1 MKYILYFLLFLSTTN
16 CRDKNVTPE
25 TLQPLVGKWRLVA
38 YERLENGKRVWKE
51 ADPQSPSF
59 VSFRFDGIVLDSK
72 GLPYCCSPNDLNI
85 NGKEFVIIPRAT
97 VPENPT
103 CAYVDCI
110 GCATWEIKLT
120 GDTFILDDCGISLK
134 REYVRVP

>member
-1 MKYILYFLLFLSTTN
+1 MKYILYFLVFLSMAN
-16 CRDKNVTPE
+16 CRDKNVAPE
-25 TLQPLVGKWRLVA
+25 ILQPLVGKWRLA
-38 YERLENGKRVWKE
+38 AHERVENGTKVWKE
-51 ADPQSPSF
+51 VDPQSTSF
-59 VSFRFDGIVLDSK
+59 VSFRFDGVVLNSK
-72 GLPYCCSPNDLNI
+72 DLPLCCPPTALNI

-110 GCATWEIKLT
+110 GCSTWEIKLT
-120 GDTFILDDCGISLK
+120 EDTFILDDCGISLK